1 MAAKEVELEK
11 TSSNFEAL
19 HRDYQMIKRDC
30 QTIQRESESAVTSKQ
45 GMIDSIAGELDGY
58 AEKLRNSETES
69 KSLRITIE
77 QLQNVVDG
85 YETRESAFQ
94 KNISRIDTESKD
106 QVQQLQ
112 KALGT
117 ERDSH
122 QSLKHAFESQQQTIQ
137 GFTSTITSKNSYIAR
152 LEENVRH
159 YQTEHERLV
168 AQLEEVKLLKKEVKQ
183 CNDKETKLKTIIDD
197 HKRYMEQQAAQIS
210 ALRSE
215 SKSML
220 QARDQ
225 LAAERDDA
233 VFKITQLEE
242 RIHKLQV
249 LIREKN
255 KMYIVLI

>member
-1 MAAKEVELEK
+1 MTAKEAELEK
-11 TSSNFEAL
+11 TSANFEAL
-19 HRDYQMIKRDC
+19 NRDYKMIKRDC
-30 QTIQRESESAVTSKQ
+30 ETIQRKSESAITGKQ
-45 GMIDSIAGELDGY
+45 GMIDSIAGELDCF
-58 AEKLRNSETES
+58 AEKLRKSETES

-85 YETRESAFQ
+85 YETRESAF
-94 KNISRIDTESKD
+94 KSNIDRMDAASKD
-106 QVQQLQ
+106 ETNQLQ
-112 KALGT
+112 SALGA

-122 QSLKHAFESQQQTIQ
+122 QSLKHAYESQQQTMQ
-137 GFTSTITSKNSYIAR
+137 GFTSTITSKNSFIAR

-215 SKSML
+215 SKAMI
-220 QARDQ
+220 QVRDQ

-233 VFKITQLEE
+233 LFNISQLEE

-249 LIREKN
+249 
-255 KMYIVLI
+255 